1 MSAPNRPRPIP
12 RPVLASVVVGLAL
25 TTTVGCSDSSL
36 NSSQSSTT
44 SITSTATGQ
53 PTTSAAAIPTV
64 NGSAAPGPFGSPE
77 DLALLDTI
85 QITGEDQPQGPT
97 VTLSEKPLEVSGTT
111 RKVLR
116 PGQGVVST
124 SGGYVYAHIVIVSG
138 TTGTVLENTY
148 EKQVAAVSLD
158 TEGPLRGM
166 RSGLIGVRA
175 GSRVLV
181 AAPPRDS
188 FGAAG
193 NPELGIGGKDH
204 LVFYLDV
211 LEVPLPQ
218 AEGTEVAPVSGLPT
232 VTEFDPATGPTIQ
245 MPTTEPPT
253 ELVSQTLIEGTG
265 PAVTAGQTVTV
276 HYVGALW
283 KDGSVFDASWTRN
296 EPFPVANIGK
306 GQVISGWNKGL
317 VDKTVGSRVLLV
329 VPPAEG
335 YGEAGRP
342 PTISGTD
349 TLVFVVDILGAH

>member
-1 MSAPNRPRPIP
+1 M
-12 RPVLASVVVGLAL
+12 LASVVVALAL

-44 SITSTATGQ
+44 STTSTATSTATGQ
-53 PTTSAAAIPTV
+53 PSTSAAATPTV
-64 NGSAAPGPFGSPE
+64 NGSVTPGPFGSPE

-97 VTLSEKPLEVSGTT
+97 VTLTEKPLEVSGTT

-116 PGQGVVST
+116 PGQGVVSN
-124 SGGYVYAHIVIVSG
+124 SGSYVYAHIVIVNG
-138 TTGTVLENTY
+138 TTGAVLENTY
-148 EKQVAAVSLD
+148 EKKATAVSLD
-158 TEGPLRGM
+158 AEGELSGM
-166 RSGLIGVRA
+166 RSGLIGVQA

-193 NPELGIGGKDH
+193 NPELGIGGQDH

-211 LEVPLPQ
+211 LEVPLAQ
-218 AEGTEVAPVSGLPT
+218 AEGTDVAPVSGLPT
-232 VTEFDPATGPTIQ
+232 VTEFDPATGPSIQ
-245 MPTTEPPT
+245 MPATAPPT
-253 ELVSQTLIEGTG
+253 ELVSQTLIEGAG

-296 EPFPVANIGK
+296 EPYRVENIGK
-306 GQVISGWNKGL
+306 AQVISGWNKGL

-335 YGEAGRP
+335 YGEDGRP
-342 PTISGTD
+342 PAISGTD
-349 TLVFVVDILGAH
+349 TLVFVVDILDAH